1 MSIISRRSKKLD
13 EIGTVSRILAWG
25 NQDDPN
31 PLEAFLDENK
41 VVTIEK
47 KINTVFMWFDN
58 CVYVHKNTI

>member
-1 MSIISRRSKKLD
+1 MSIISRSSKKLD

-25 NQDDPN
+25 NQDGPN

-58 CVYVHKNTI
+58 